1 MDNNE
6 FNGVNQQVPNYQN
19 NGGYQQA
26 PNYQNNGGYQQTPNY
41 QNNGGY
47 QQTPNYQNSAGY
59 QQAPNYQNNG
69 GYQQAP
75 NYQNNGGFQQ
85 APNYQNYG
93 GYQQM
98 PNYQNNMGNQQP
110 AKAPNIFKQFAFSFV
125 PPKYKDLA
133 RAKVGSMI
141 WLIILLVFLLTGFS
155 FLSMLAGYVLTGGV
169 SEMLD
174 LFPYFEVSDGE
185 FSIDETFYVE
195 EDDLVMYMTD
205 DVDEFDYYDVQS
217 LMDEGFTE
225 IMLVGRYNICLYEDY
240 EYQEMYFDEFGNLSF
255 SKDDIAKWT
264 GPFIWVVMLIIY
276 VIWFVLRV
284 FWYFLCAGVYLLIGM
299 LLALIY
305 GKKIDAGHIFKAAV
319 FAKIPMFV
327 LVSLFNMLPLEV
339 SFPGFLR
346 VLATLILFGFG
357 VWFLPQKSQQYR
369 QY

>member
-1 MDNNE
+1 MDNNQ
-6 FNGVNQQVPNYQN
+6 FNGLNQQMPNEQG

-26 PNYQNNGGYQQTPNY
+26 PNYQNNNGY
-41 QNNGGY
+41 
-47 QQTPNYQNSAGY
+47 
-59 QQAPNYQNNG
+59 
-69 GYQQAP
+69 
-75 NYQNNGGFQQ
+75 
-85 APNYQNYG
+85 
-93 GYQQM
+93 
-98 PNYQNNMGNQQP
+98 QQP

-141 WLIILLVFLLTGFS
+141 GLICLLVFLLTGLS
-155 FLSMLAGYVLTGGV
+155 FLGLIGGYVLSGGIQ
-169 SEMLD
+169 EALD
-174 LFPYFEVSDGE
+174 MFPDFKIENGV
-185 FSIDETFYVE
+185 FSIDDTFYAE
-195 EDDLVMYMTD
+195 EDDLVMYLTD
-205 DVDEFDYYDVQS
+205 EVDEFDYYDVQS

-225 IMLVGRYNICLYEDY
+225 IMLVGKYNICLYEDY
-240 EYQEMYFDEFGNLSF
+240 EYQEMYFDEFGDLTITKDTIQSF
-255 SKDDIAKWT
+255 V
-264 GPFIWVVMLIIY
+264 GPIMWITMFILY

-327 LVSLFNMLPLEV
+327 LASLFNMLPIDA

-357 VWFLPQKSQQYR
+357 VWFLPQKRQQYR

>member
-6 FNGVNQQVPNYQN
+6 FNGVNQQAPTEQGNAGYQQTPSYQNYGGYQQTPNYQN

-26 PNYQNNGGYQQTPNY
+26 PNYQNYGGYQQT
-41 QNNGGY
+41 
-47 QQTPNYQNSAGY
+47 
-59 QQAPNYQNNG
+59 
-69 GYQQAP
+69 
-75 NYQNNGGFQQ
+75 
-85 APNYQNYG
+85 PNYQNYG

-98 PNYQNNMGNQQP
+98 PNQQMPSYQNNMGNQQP
-110 AKAPNIFKQFAFSFV
+110 TKAPNIFKQFAFSFV

-133 RAKVGSMI
+133 KAKVGSMI
-141 WLIILLVFLLTGFS
+141 WLIVLLVFLLTGFS
-155 FLSMLAGYVLTGGV
+155 FLSLVAGYVLTGGV

-174 LFPYFEVSDGE
+174 LFPYFEISDGE
-185 FSIDETFYVE
+185 FYIDETFYVE

-205 DVDEFDYYDVQS
+205 DIDEFDYYDVQS

-240 EYQEMYFDEFGNLSF
+240 EYQEMYFDEFGDLSF
-255 SKDDIAKWT
+255 TKDDIAKWT
-264 GPFIWVVMLIIY
+264 GPFIWVIMLIIY

-284 FWYFLCAGVYLLIGM
+284 FWYFLCASVYLLIGM

-327 LVSLFNMLPLEV
+327 LVSLFNMLPLEA

>member
-6 FNGVNQQVPNYQN
+6 FNGVNQQALTEQGNAGYQQTPSYQNYGGYQQTPNYQN

-26 PNYQNNGGYQQTPNY
+26 PNYQNYGGYQQT
-41 QNNGGY
+41 
-47 QQTPNYQNSAGY
+47 
-59 QQAPNYQNNG
+59 
-69 GYQQAP
+69 
-75 NYQNNGGFQQ
+75 
-85 APNYQNYG
+85 PNYQNYG

-98 PNYQNNMGNQQP
+98 PNQQMPSYQNNIGNQHP
-110 AKAPNIFKQFAFSFV
+110 TKAPNIFKQFAFSFV

-141 WLIILLVFLLTGFS
+141 WLIVLLVFLLTGFS
-155 FLSMLAGYVLTGGV
+155 FLSLVAGYVLTGGV

-174 LFPYFEVSDGE
+174 LFPYFEISDGE
-185 FSIDETFYVE
+185 FYIDETFYVE
-195 EDDLVMYMTD
+195 EDNLVMYMTD
-205 DVDEFDYYDVQS
+205 DIDEFDYYDVQS

-240 EYQEMYFDEFGNLSF
+240 EYQEMYFDEFGDLSF
-255 SKDDIAKWT
+255 TKDDIAKWT
-264 GPFIWVVMLIIY
+264 GPFIWVIMLIIY

-284 FWYFLCAGVYLLIGM
+284 FWYFLCAGIYLLIGM

-327 LVSLFNMLPLEV
+327 LVSLFNMLPLEA